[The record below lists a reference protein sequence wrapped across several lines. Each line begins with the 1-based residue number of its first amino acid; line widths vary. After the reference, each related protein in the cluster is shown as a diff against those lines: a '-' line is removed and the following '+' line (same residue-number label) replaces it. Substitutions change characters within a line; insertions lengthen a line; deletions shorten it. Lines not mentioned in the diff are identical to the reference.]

1 MSQQGPI
8 LVVSTARR
16 PSFAATLDLGRLF
29 PVVETEWADAVRAVE
44 QVQPA
49 AVLAATSDTDAAGL
63 AELAARVAARQPY
76 LPLISVD
83 PRVPHPDNV
92 IPFFQ
97 SQTSQTPDGG
107 SDRLVARLRAALRVR
122 SLHATVMRRLV
133 PATPMALSHIDPARD
148 ATVLLI
154 GRGGAYPTLSVAL
167 GERTGVV
174 GALSIEAA
182 AKHLNV
188 RDIDGIVLG
197 EGFSPRVVDA
207 FLTVLT
213 EDARFRNLPVVVTAD
228 DLAPA
233 YDLPNLEIVSDDS
246 AQVVSTVLPLIRQHA
261 FEAHLS
267 RTLKAIDADGLI
279 DARTGLL
286 TPEAFERD
294 FASAIYQTQ
303 QRGGGLSVAR
313 FAFDPGTSPR
323 AVRRRADHQP
333 PDAANGFRRRA
344 GGRLGGR
351 GRRRYRSEHR
361 PHRRTAAVQRDAPYL
376 ARQARHTGGTGCDG
390 RNPGVEG
397 FREVAAGVVRERR
410 GSPRR
415 VVIVL
420 STSLIKT
427 RFRCHCRP
435 RTPRSLQA
443 ILKLACKAFDFP

>member
-16 PSFAATLDLGRLF
+16 PSFAATIEIGKLF
-29 PVVETEWADAVRAVE
+29 PVVETEWADAVHAVE

-49 AVLAATSDTDAAGL
+49 AVLAATSDTDEAGL

-76 LPLISVD
+76 LPLIAVD
-83 PRVPHPDNV
+83 PRIPHPDNV

-97 SQTSQTPDGG
+97 SPIPQTQISQAQGG
-107 SDRLVARLRAALRVR
+107 SDRLAARLRAALRVR

-167 GERTGVV
+167 GERTGLV

-197 EGFSPRVVDA
+197 EGFSPRVIDA

-213 EDARFRNLPVVVTAD
+213 EDARFRNLPVVVTAG

-233 YDLPNLEIVSDDS
+233 YDLPNLEVVSDD
-246 AQVVSTVLPLIRQHA
+246 ATQVVATALPLIRQHA

-286 TPEAFERD
+286 TLEAFERD

-313 FAFDPGTSPR
+313 FAFDPEHPR
-323 AVRRRADHQP
+323 AQFDGARIISRLMRQMDFGAAQEDSSVVVVFAEADLKTAHTIARRLSSVMRHTSHGQRDE
-333 PDAANGFRRRA
+333 
-344 GGRLGGR
+344 
-351 GRRRYRSEHR
+351 RSEPVVTVATLLPSDSAKSLR
-361 PHRRTAAVQRDAPYL
+361 SRLQEGAQRAA
-376 ARQARHTGGTGCDG
+376 
-390 RNPGVEG
+390 
-397 FREVAAGVVRERR
+397 
-410 GSPRR
+410 S
-415 VVIVL
+415 
-420 STSLIKT
+420 
-427 RFRCHCRP
+427 
-435 RTPRSLQA
+435 
-443 ILKLACKAFDFP
+443 

>member
-16 PSFAATLDLGRLF
+16 PSFAATLDVGRLF
-29 PVVETEWADAVRAVE
+29 PVVETEWADAVHAVE

-76 LPLISVD
+76 LPLIAVD

-97 SQTSQTPDGG
+97 TQMPQTQGGSG

-133 PATPMALSHIDPARD
+133 PATPMAMSHIDPARD

-197 EGFSPRVVDA
+197 EGFSPRVIDA

-213 EDARFRNLPVVVTAD
+213 EDARFRNLPVVATAV
-228 DLAPA
+228 DLAPS
-233 YDLPNLEIVSDDS
+233 YDLPNLEVVSDDTT
-246 AQVVSTVLPLIRQHA
+246 QVVATVLPLIRQHA

-267 RTLKAIDADGLI
+267 RTLKAIDAEGLI

-286 TPEAFERD
+286 TREAFERD

-313 FAFDPGTSPR
+313 FAFDPEHPR
-323 AVRRRADHQP
+323 AQFDGARIISRLMRQMDFGAALEGGSVVVVFAETDLKTAHSIARRLSSVMRHTSH
-333 PDAANGFRRRA
+333 G
-344 GGRLGGR
+344 
-351 GRRRYRSEHR
+351 
-361 PHRRTAAVQRDAPYL
+361 QRDARSEP
-376 ARQARHTGGTGCDG
+376 AVT
-390 RNPGVEG
+390 
-397 FREVAAGVVRERR
+397 VATLLPNDSAK
-410 GSPRR
+410 
-415 VVIVL
+415 
-420 STSLIKT
+420 SL
-427 RFRCHCRP
+427 
-435 RTPRSLQA
+435 RSRLQEEA
-443 ILKLACKAFDFP
+443 HRAAS

>member
-16 PSFAATLDLGRLF
+16 PSFAATLDLARLF
-29 PVVETEWADAVRAVE
+29 PVVETEWADAAHAVE

-49 AVLAATSDTDAAGL
+49 AVLAATSDTDEAGL

-83 PRVPHPDNV
+83 PQAPHPDNV

-97 SQTSQTPDGG
+97 SQGG
-107 SDRLVARLRAALRVR
+107 SSDRLVARLRAALRVR

-133 PATPMALSHIDPARD
+133 PATSMSLSHIDPARD

-197 EGFSPRVVDA
+197 EGFSPRVIDA

-213 EDARFRNLPVVVTAD
+213 EDARFRNLPIVLTGG

-233 YDLPNLEIVSDDS
+233 YDLPNLEVVSADA
-246 AQVVSTVLPLIRQHA
+246 AQVVATALPLIRQHA

-313 FAFDPGTSPR
+313 FAFDPKHPR
-323 AVRRRADHQP
+323 AQFDGARIISRLMRQMDFGAADADGSVVVVFAETDLKTAHTIARRLSSVMRHTSH
-333 PDAANGFRRRA
+333 G
-344 GGRLGGR
+344 
-351 GRRRYRSEHR
+351 
-361 PHRRTAAVQRDAPYL
+361 QRDARAEPAVTL
-376 ARQARHTGGTGCDG
+376 ATLLPNDSAKSLRSRLHEEAHR
-390 RNPGVEG
+390 
-397 FREVAAGVVRERR
+397 AA
-410 GSPRR
+410 S
-415 VVIVL
+415 
-420 STSLIKT
+420 
-427 RFRCHCRP
+427 
-435 RTPRSLQA
+435 
-443 ILKLACKAFDFP
+443 